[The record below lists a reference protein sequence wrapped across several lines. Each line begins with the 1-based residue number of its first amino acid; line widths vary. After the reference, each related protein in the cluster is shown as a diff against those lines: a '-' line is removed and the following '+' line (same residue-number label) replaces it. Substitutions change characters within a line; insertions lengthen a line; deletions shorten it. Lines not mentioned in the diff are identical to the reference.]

1 MWQDTPYNTPLAVS
15 ATLVVWMAVYVWRH
29 RGQPGAWPL
38 CLLLSVV
45 AIWSFASALE
55 IASASPASK
64 MFWNGVLD
72 IGIVTAPA
80 AMLLFA
86 LDYVGIRLPLTLRL
100 SLLVDPVL
108 VLVMVWTEGL
118 YQYHWSDV
126 SIIDYAGFQVLTVL
140 TVVPGLFWLH
150 VAYSYVLLLLGS
162 LLLVR
167 QYLHSPPAHR
177 RQVGAMFAA
186 ILLPWVANA
195 LYICGLNPFLHLD
208 LTPFAFSATG
218 LICAWA
224 LLRLKLLDLA
234 PVARDLLVEHMDY
247 GVLVLDE
254 RQRIVDANPADVVV
268 SAAVDMLAGLAELLE
283 DIVTDL
289 EEDTG
294 EGCLRDRR
302 HGPGR

>member
-1 MWQDTPYNTPLAVS
+1 
-15 ATLVVWMAVYVWRH
+15 MAVYVWRH
-29 RGQPGAWPL
+29 RCQPGAWPL

-80 AMLLFA
+80 EMLLFA

-100 SLLVDPVL
+100 SLLVEPVL

-118 YQYHWSDV
+118 HQYHWSDV
-126 SIIDYAGFQVLTVL
+126 SIIDYAGFQVLTV
-140 TVVPGLFWLH
+140 VPGLGFWLH

-254 RQRIVDANPADVVV
+254 RQRIVDANPAARIFLGKSADVVV
-268 SAAVDMLAGLAELLE
+268 SAAVDMLAGLAKLLE

>member
-1 MWQDTPYNTPLAVS
+1 
-15 ATLVVWMAVYVWRH
+15 MAVYVWRH

-100 SLLVDPVL
+100 SLLVEPVL
-108 VLVMVWTEGL
+108 VLG
-118 YQYHWSDV
+118 
-126 SIIDYAGFQVLTVL
+126 
-140 TVVPGLFWLH
+140 FWLH

-195 LYICGLNPFLHLD
+195 LFICGLNPFPHLA

-224 LLRLKLLDLA
+224 LLRLKLLALA

-247 GVLVLDE
+247 GGAGSGRE
-254 RQRIVDANPADVVV
+254 
-268 SAAVDMLAGLAELLE
+268 AAHRRCQPGG
-283 DIVTDL
+283 TDL
-289 EEDTG
+289 SRKVG
-294 EGCLRDRR
+294 GCRR
-302 HGPGR
+302 LGGC

>member
-1 MWQDTPYNTPLAVS
+1 
-15 ATLVVWMAVYVWRH
+15 
-29 RGQPGAWPL
+29 
-38 CLLLSVV
+38 
-45 AIWSFASALE
+45 
-55 IASASPASK
+55 
-64 MFWNGVLD
+64 
-72 IGIVTAPA
+72 
-80 AMLLFA
+80 
-86 LDYVGIRLPLTLRL
+86 
-100 SLLVDPVL
+100 
-108 VLVMVWTEGL
+108 
-118 YQYHWSDV
+118 
-126 SIIDYAGFQVLTVL
+126 
-140 TVVPGLFWLH
+140 
-150 VAYSYVLLLLGS
+150 
-162 LLLVR
+162 
-167 QYLHSPPAHR
+167 
-177 RQVGAMFAA
+177 MFAA

-254 RQRIVDANPADVVV
+254 RQRIVDANPAARIFLGKSADVVV